1 MSDETYFIQ
10 FVVTQ
15 WTVCAFRADFE
26 TKYQEIFAAYETEL
40 REWKKLVKR
49 KVSWV
54 DDIVDLSNCSSTV
67 RPHPTPHHTT
77 PHHATQ
83 RHATPR
89 HATPRHATPRHATQ
103 HHATSHT
110 TTPHHTTPHHA
121 TPRHITPHHAT
132 PHHHTT
138 PHATPHTTHQ
148 QHEEKESLQ
157 GSGIVC

>member
-67 RPHPTPHHTT
+67 RPHPTPHHT

-89 HATPRHATPRHATQ
+89 HSTPRHITH
-103 HHATSHT
+103 HHA
-110 TTPHHTTPHHA
+110 TPHHA
-121 TPRHITPHHAT
+121 TPCHAT
-132 PHHHTT
+132 PHHTT
-138 PHATPHTTHQ
+138 SRHATPPHYTTRHTTHQ